1 MADRLHLPLEQGVME
16 SRAMLCCQFLPMFV
30 LYLAA
35 CKFTVKRRRNM
46 QTYLKTKP
54 VWIQLLLFI
63 GMAFGLFF
71 IVTFIGT
78 LVLSNVTGV
87 GLLEVRDIDKWNPN
101 DPRMIHFI
109 RGLLLLQF
117 LGLFLIPSLLFAY
130 FSDPKPMS
138 YLGLKQ
144 PQKNIYWILAI
155 VAMFVA
161 IPAVEYIGAL
171 NQKMNFGSQTQQWMK
186 SMEEEAAKQIQ
197 FMLSKHTVGELF
209 TNLIFISLFAG
220 IGEEIFFR
228 GILQRMFI
236 RVFKNPW
243 MGIVFTAAIFSA
255 FHFQFFGFF
264 PRLALGI
271 VLGAIYWYSGSL
283 WAAIIAHF
291 IYDGSIIVL
300 AYLNPS
306 IVKNPDESMINSN
319 MLAPTAIVS
328 LVLTIGV
335 IWFMKKNSSV
345 SYTQVYRDDKPKE
358 LDKFSF

>member
-1 MADRLHLPLEQGVME
+1 
-16 SRAMLCCQFLPMFV
+16 
-30 LYLAA
+30 
-35 CKFTVKRRRNM
+35 
-46 QTYLKTKP
+46 
-54 VWIQLLLFI
+54 
-63 GMAFGLFF
+63 
-71 IVTFIGT
+71 
-78 LVLSNVTGV
+78 
-87 GLLEVRDIDKWNPN
+87 
-101 DPRMIHFI
+101 
-109 RGLLLLQF
+109 
-117 LGLFLIPSLLFAY
+117 
-130 FSDPKPMS
+130 
-138 YLGLKQ
+138 
-144 PQKNIYWILAI
+144 
-155 VAMFVA
+155 
-161 IPAVEYIGAL
+161 L
-171 NQKMNFGSQTQQWMK
+171 NQKINFGSQTQQWMK

>member
-1 MADRLHLPLEQGVME
+1 
-16 SRAMLCCQFLPMFV
+16 
-30 LYLAA
+30 
-35 CKFTVKRRRNM
+35 M

-63 GMAFGLFF
+63 GMAFGLFM
-71 IVTFIGT
+71 ILTLIGT
-78 LVLSNVTGV
+78 VILSKVTGV
-87 GLLEVRDIDKWNPN
+87 NILEVRDIDKWNPN
-101 DPRMIHFI
+101 DARMIHFI
-109 RGLLLLQF
+109 RGLLLIQF

-130 FSDPKPMS
+130 FSDPKPFH

-161 IPAVEYIGAL
+161 IPAVEYIGVL
-171 NQKMNFGSQTQQWMK
+171 NQKMNFGSANQKWMK
-186 SMEEEAAKQIQ
+186 GMEEEAAKQIQ
-197 FMLSKHTVGELF
+197 FMLSKHTLGELV
-209 TNLIFISLFAG
+209 TNLVFISLFAG

-236 RVFKNPW
+236 RAFKNPW

-283 WAAIIAHF
+283 WAAISAHF
-291 IYDGSIIVL
+291 IYDGFIIVL
-300 AYLNPS
+300 VYFNPS
-306 IVKNPDESMINSN
+306 MIKNPDQSMMNPHSLLP
-319 MLAPTAIVS
+319 LAVIS
-328 LVLTIGV
+328 LGLTLLLL
-335 IWFMKKNSSV
+335 WQMKKHSSA
-345 SYTQVYRDDKPKE
+345 SYPEVYSADKPSE